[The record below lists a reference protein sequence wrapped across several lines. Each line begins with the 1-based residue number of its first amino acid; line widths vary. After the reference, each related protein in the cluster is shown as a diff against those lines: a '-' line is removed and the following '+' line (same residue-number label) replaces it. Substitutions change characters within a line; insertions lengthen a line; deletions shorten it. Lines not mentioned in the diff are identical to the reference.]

1 MTERPYCKESN
12 VRQLQNTIIFRKL
25 QGIVLLIGHLIIYNG
40 IVINFKTNK
49 EHFKMH
55 DNFETELIQFG
66 VAIKKLRE
74 CRNLTQE
81 EVLQRTGIARS
92 SLVEIETGKRF
103 PRGINILRLCVLFE
117 ITPDQLMKLAFKKW
131 KHPVKSLTSSRI
143 GAPQQKYG
151 DTGVASE
158 DQPPKRIRSMRM
170 RVDRGG
176 DSVYNCDT
184 SFNKTNS

>member
-1 MTERPYCKESN
+1 MAICKTYRELA
-12 VRQLQNTIIFRKL
+12 LQPSPFDN
-25 QGIVLLIGHLIIYNG
+25 QHLARLTHIE
-40 IVINFKTNK
+40 KR
-49 EHFKMH
+49 
-55 DNFETELIQFG
+55 FG

-158 DQPPKRIRSMRM
+158 AKTPKRIRSMRM

-176 DSVYNCDT
+176 TACIIVIQTLIKLNPNNKLKQNCIKCFT
-184 SFNKTNS
+184 